1 MEVSGEGHYRKRR
14 VGAFRAGK
22 LWARAQAEQL
32 KPVRV
37 SDPRQVHLSTSQ
49 LPRPWPHPLL
59 RALRGASKIV
69 PISLGPRKARWLV
82 GKLVHKIPN
91 LATSSR
97 PGEFDLVQI
106 QIWW

>member
-1 MEVSGEGHYRKRR
+1 MEVSGEGHYRKRH

-22 LWARAQAEQL
+22 LWARAQAEQPML
-32 KPVRV
+32 IRA

-49 LPRPWPHPLL
+49 LPGHWPHPLL
-59 RALRGASKIV
+59 CVLRGASKIV

-82 GKLVHKIPN
+82 GKLVYKIPN

-97 PGEFDLVQI
+97 PEEFDLVQI

>member
-1 MEVSGEGHYRKRR
+1 M
-14 VGAFRAGK
+14 
-22 LWARAQAEQL
+22 RAQAEQL

-37 SDPRQVHLSTSQ
+37 SDPGQGHLSTSQ
-49 LPRPWPHPLL
+49 LPRHWPHPLL

-69 PISLGPRKARWLV
+69 PISLAPRKDRWLV
-82 GKLVHKIPN
+82 GKPVYKIPN

-106 QIWW
+106 QMYW

>member
-1 MEVSGEGHYRKRR
+1 MWEP
-14 VGAFRAGK
+14 FRAGK
-22 LWARAQAEQL
+22 LWVRAQAEQL

-37 SDPRQVHLSTSQ
+37 SDPRQVHLSTRSAAQ
-49 LPRPWPHPLL
+49 
-59 RALRGASKIV
+59 ALATPTPPCPQGASKIV